1 MYGIRLIKIHQPFL
15 PVSCNLLTETAN
27 PGKNIIKKASE
38 KDQGDYKEVIFEGD
52 IEEAE
57 QWLFTKDFSG
67 LWDLKHPPM
76 HFNCPCAFII
86 IECPPFR
93 RNAEICALL
102 CIIVMLVAYF
112 TPNKELGFYLGFPGL
127 VLLFLAFSNAVRH
140 FRWER
145 NKM

>member
-1 MYGIRLIKIHQPFL
+1 MSKL
-15 PVSCNLLTETAN
+15 SETYTA
-27 PGKNIIKKASE
+27 IIKGIQE
-38 KDQGDYKEVIFEGD
+38 KGFNVNCTVDKITVTNPTSKEVIFEGD

-76 HFNCPCAFII
+76 HFNCPCAFIV

-93 RNAEICALL
+93 RNATICALL
-102 CIIVMLVAYF
+102 CIIVMLIADF
-112 TPNKELGFYLGFPGL
+112 TPNKELGFYLGFPGFA
-127 VLLFLAFSNAVRH
+127 LLFLAFSNAVRH

-145 NKM
+145 NKI